1 MDINVKLVSSIDNAT
16 FYAKESGMF
25 NEMDEEYE
33 GKTFQEKGSSNWM
46 WLDAWIGPTKVLKE
60 ANKVQ
65 KYFFVDSLVNTNAPL
80 MLISNKYEDK
90 ASLQR
95 AHLGVAKIELF
106 NSCLSRSAS
115 ILLSSRGFLDINN
128 LFSYS
133 RFIEETTQTVYRMN
147 LTNTSALILFSILY
161 GLVTGSPVLSPS

>member
-1 MDINVKLVSSIDNAT
+1 
-16 FYAKESGMF
+16 
-25 NEMDEEYE
+25 
-33 GKTFQEKGSSNWM
+33 
-46 WLDAWIGPTKVLKE
+46 
-60 ANKVQ
+60 
-65 KYFFVDSLVNTNAPL
+65 

-161 GLVTGSPVLSPS
+161 GLVTGSPVLNPS